1 MHVLVDET
9 LERLSFVWQQ
19 VLSGKSLYAM
29 TFNFINGGLKRTER
43 DIHESPLIKP
53 DRSMSIIVNNM
64 FYFLHTVPLNRYAI
78 LIINLTYLLFFAY
91 NIN

>member
-1 MHVLVDET
+1 M
-9 LERLSFVWQQ
+9 
-19 VLSGKSLYAM
+19 
-29 TFNFINGGLKRTER
+29 RTER

-64 FYFLHTVPLNRYAI
+64 FCFLHTVPLNRYAI